1 LDRQQGEARFLDRV
15 THAPGRGAAMP
26 EYLKTYV
33 RVVDGFNRRIG
44 RATMYL
50 IFAMMGILL
59 YSSVSK
65 VWFLPSLWTLEM
77 AQFVMAAYYLLGGAY
92 SLQLDSHVRMD
103 LLYGRWT
110 LRTRAMV
117 DAVTIIMLLV
127 YLAFLL
133 YGGVSSTAYALKYG
147 ETSYSSWAPYMAPIK
162 IVMTIGVALTFLQ
175 ATSIFI
181 KDLSHAIGRPI
192 T

>member
-1 LDRQQGEARFLDRV
+1 
-15 THAPGRGAAMP
+15 MP
-26 EYLKTYV
+26 EFLKTYV
-33 RVVDGFNRRIG
+33 RVVDAFNRRVG

-59 YSSVSK
+59 YSSISK

-92 SLQLDSHVRMD
+92 SLQLGSHVRMD
-103 LLYGRWT
+103 LLYGQWT

-133 YGGVSSTAYALKYG
+133 YGGVSSTTYALKYG

-162 IVMTIGVALTFLQ
+162 IIMTIGVALTFLQ

-181 KDLSHAIGRPI
+181 KDLAHAIGRPI
-192 T
+192 A